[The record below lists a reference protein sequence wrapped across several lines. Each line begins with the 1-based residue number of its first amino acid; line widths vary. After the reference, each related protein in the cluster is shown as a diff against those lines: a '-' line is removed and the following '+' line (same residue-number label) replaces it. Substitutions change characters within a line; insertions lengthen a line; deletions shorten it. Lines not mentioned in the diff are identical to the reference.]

1 MFRRTISSL
10 LQRSARICLIHSSV
24 GFRNMSQ
31 IPKALVF
38 DLDGCVWDPELYQ
51 LMGGSPF
58 KSLPNGDVEDSSGEK
73 IYLMGDVRTIMNE
86 LKNDAKWSGTVIAI
100 ASKCTEL
107 KWAEE
112 CLEKFKIN
120 ETQTLM
126 SVFRKDLQEIYWDNK
141 QKHLKKISDTSG
153 IPLKDMIFFDNQ
165 MDNCRDVSQLLTL
178 LYICRNCCDFKHQL
192 LSF

>member
-10 LQRSARICLIHSSV
+10 LQRSTRICLIHSSV

-86 LKNDAKWSGTVIAI
+86 LKNEG
-100 ASKCTEL
+100 
-107 KWAEE
+107 
-112 CLEKFKIN
+112 
-120 ETQTLM
+120 
-126 SVFRKDLQEIYWDNK
+126 
-141 QKHLKKISDTSG
+141 G
-153 IPLKDMIFFDNQ
+153 
-165 MDNCRDVSQLLTL
+165 
-178 LYICRNCCDFKHQL
+178 
-192 LSF
+192 